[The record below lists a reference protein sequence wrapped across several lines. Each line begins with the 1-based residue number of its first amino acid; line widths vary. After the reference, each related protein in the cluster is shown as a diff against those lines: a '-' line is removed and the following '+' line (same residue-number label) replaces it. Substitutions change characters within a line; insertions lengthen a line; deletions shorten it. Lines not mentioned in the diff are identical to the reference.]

1 MQKYIIEI
9 QIANTWIADGF
20 NISTNQDVK
29 DLLRQLLP
37 YAYDHEVKGK
47 VIHKP
52 DIKVIKRLQ
61 GCTK

>member
-9 QIANTWIADGF
+9 SIADTWIEDGF

-37 YAYDHEVKGK
+37 YAYDHEVRGK

-52 DIKVIKRLQ
+52 DTKVIKHLQ
-61 GCTK
+61 GYTK